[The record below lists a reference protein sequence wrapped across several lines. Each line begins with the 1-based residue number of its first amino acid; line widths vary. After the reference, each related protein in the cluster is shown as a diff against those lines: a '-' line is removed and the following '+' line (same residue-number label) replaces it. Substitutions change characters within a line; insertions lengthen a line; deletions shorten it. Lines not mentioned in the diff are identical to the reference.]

1 MTIGLL
7 TLDILIPGARSL
19 KDKRR
24 VVKSLKDRIR
34 NRYNA
39 SVAEV
44 EFLDEWRRA
53 RVAVCVV
60 ARESRFAN
68 TQLNGI
74 ARYAVSSTGA
84 EIANI
89 DIEML

>member
-1 MTIGLL
+1 MTIGVLKLDLL
-7 TLDILIPGARSL
+7 IRGARSL

-34 NRYNA
+34 HRFNT

-44 EFLDEWRRA
+44 DFLDEWRRA
-53 RVAVCVV
+53 RLAICVV
-60 ARESRFAN
+60 SRESRFAN
-68 TQLNGI
+68 TQLNEI
-74 ARYAVSSTGA
+74 ARFASSNSTA

>member
-1 MTIGLL
+1 LTIGLL
-7 TLDILIPGARSL
+7 TLDVLIPGARSL

-24 VVKSLKDRIR
+24 VVKSLKDRLR

-44 EFLDEWRRA
+44 DFLDEWRRA
-53 RVAVCVV
+53 RVAICVV

-68 TQLNGI
+68 TQLNEI
-74 ARYAVSSTGA
+74 ARYAASSSEA
-84 EIANI
+84 EIVNI

>member
-7 TLDILIPGARSL
+7 TLDLIIPGARSL

-34 NRYNA
+34 HRFNG

-44 EFLDEWRRA
+44 DFLDEWRRA
-53 RVAVCVV
+53 RLAFCVV
-60 ARESRFAN
+60 SRESKFAN
-68 TQLNGI
+68 TQLNEI
-74 ARYAVSSTGA
+74 ARFAVANSAA
-84 EIANI
+84 EVANI
-89 DIEML
+89 EIEML

>member
-1 MTIGLL
+1 MTIGVLK
-7 TLDILIPGARSL
+7 LDILIRGARSL

-34 NRYNA
+34 HRFNT

-44 EFLDEWRRA
+44 DFLDEWRRA
-53 RVAVCVV
+53 RLAICVV
-60 ARESRFAN
+60 SRESRFAN
-68 TQLNGI
+68 TQLNEI
-74 ARYAVSSTGA
+74 ARFASSDSTA

>member
-1 MTIGLL
+1 
-7 TLDILIPGARSL
+7 
-19 KDKRR
+19 
-24 VVKSLKDRIR
+24 
-34 NRYNA
+34 
-39 SVAEV
+39 
-44 EFLDEWRRA
+44 
-53 RVAVCVV
+53 VV

-68 TQLNGI
+68 TQLNEI

>member
-1 MTIGLL
+1 MAQ
-7 TLDILIPGARSL
+7 GARGRL
-19 KDKRR
+19 
-24 VVKSLKDRIR
+24 
-34 NRYNA
+34 
-39 SVAEV
+39 
-44 EFLDEWRRA
+44 
-53 RVAVCVV
+53 CG

-68 TQLNGI
+68 TQLNEI

>member
-7 TLDILIPGARSL
+7 TLDVLIHGARSL

-24 VVKSLKDRIR
+24 VVKGLKDRIR

-44 EFLDEWRRA
+44 DFLDEWRRA
-53 RVAVCVV
+53 RLAICVV

-68 TQLNGI
+68 TQLNEIG
-74 ARYAVSSTGA
+74 RYAATCSEA

-89 DIEML
+89 AIEML